1 MRRMGLLVGVIVV
14 AFLVRG
20 HAQSKNLDIYW
31 IDVEGG
37 AATLLIAPSG
47 ESLLYDAGYGP
58 PNATNDRDAKR
69 IVAAAQAAGLK
80 KIDYFVLSHY
90 HADHVGRLP
99 ALAKMI
105 PIGRYFDHGDTVED
119 VDRPRL
125 DLYKQ
130 VAGSARTTV
139 KPGDSIPLKGIK
151 AEVVSSDGQFIAK
164 AINGG
169 GPNALCAPA
178 ERKAPAP
185 PENGRNVGM
194 LFTFGKFT
202 FLDLADLDWASEMA
216 LTCPVNKVG
225 TVTIWQTDRHGN
237 LFGAGAPAM
246 LGAIKPQV
254 IVVNNG
260 PRKGLGQVD
269 TAVQSLTRPGY
280 QETAASYAYEKI
292 ARLPGVEGIWQG
304 HIALADP
311 DHNTSRDQI
320 ANFEETADCKGN
332 WIRASIAPDGK
343 FTITNGRNGFSKRY
357 VARSPQS
364 GS

>member
-1 MRRMGLLVGVIVV
+1 MRRIVLLGGILMVACLVG
-14 AFLVRG
+14 G
-20 HAQSKNLDIYW
+20 EAQSRNLDIYW

-37 AATLLIAPSG
+37 AATLIVAPSG

-58 PNATNDRDAKR
+58 PNAVNDRDAKR
-69 IVAAAQAAGLK
+69 IVAAAQTAGLK

-90 HADHVGRLP
+90 HADHVGGLP

-125 DLYKQ
+125 DLYKE
-130 VAGSARTTV
+130 VAARSRTIV
-139 KPGDSIPLKGIK
+139 KPGESIPLKGVK
-151 AEVVSSDGQFIAK
+151 AEVVSSDGQFIVK
-164 AINGG
+164 AINRG
-169 GPNALCAPA
+169 GPNPLCAAA

-202 FLDLADLDWASEMA
+202 FLDLADLDWDSEMA
-216 LTCPVNKVG
+216 LTCPVNRVG
-225 TVTIWQTDRHGN
+225 TVTIWQADRHGN

-269 TAVQSLTRPGY
+269 TAVRSLTRPGY
-280 QETAASYAYEKI
+280 QETTPSYAYGKI
-292 ARLPGVEGIWQG
+292 AALQGVEAIWQG
-304 HIALADP
+304 HLSLADP
-311 DHNTSRDQI
+311 DHNTTRDQI
-320 ANFEETADCKGN
+320 ANLEDTSDCKGN

-343 FTITNGRNGFSKRY
+343 FTVTNGRNGFSKTY
-357 VARSPQS
+357 AAR
-364 GS
+364 

>member
-1 MRRMGLLVGVIVV
+1 MRRMGLLVGVIVI

-20 HAQSKNLDIYW
+20 HAQSKNLDVYW

-58 PNATNDRDAKR
+58 PNAMNDRDAKR

-80 KIDYFVLSHY
+80 RIDYFVLSHY
-90 HADHVGRLP
+90 HADHVGGLP

-139 KPGDSIPLKGIK
+139 KPGDSIPLKGVK
-151 AEVVSSDGQFIAK
+151 AQVVSSDGQFIAK

-169 GPNALCAPA
+169 GPNALCATA

-269 TAVQSLTRPGY
+269 TAVHSLTRPGY

-292 ARLPGVEGIWQG
+292 TRLPGVEGIWQS

>member
-1 MRRMGLLVGVIVV
+1 MRRIVLLVGILVV
-14 AFLVRG
+14 ACLVRG
-20 HAQSKNLDIYW
+20 QAQSRNLDIYW

-37 AATLLIAPSG
+37 ASTLIVAPSG

-58 PNATNDRDAKR
+58 PNAVNDRDAKR
-69 IVAAAQAAGLK
+69 IVAAAKAAGLT

-90 HADHVGRLP
+90 HADHVGGLP

-105 PIGRYFDHGDTVED
+105 PIGRYFDHGNTVED

-130 VAGSARTTV
+130 VAGNARTIV
-139 KPGDSIPLKGIK
+139 KPGDSIPLKGVK
-151 AEVVSSDGQFIAK
+151 AQVVSSDLQFIAK
-164 AINGG
+164 PINGG
-169 GPNALCAPA
+169 GPNPLCAAA

-194 LFTFGKFT
+194 LFTYGKFT
-202 FLDLADLDWASEMA
+202 FLDLADLDWASEMT
-216 LTCPVNKVG
+216 LTCPVNRVG
-225 TVTIWQTDRHGN
+225 TVTIWQADRHGN

-254 IVVNNG
+254 IIVNNG

-280 QETAASYAYEKI
+280 QEKAPSYAYEKI
-292 ARLPGVEGIWQG
+292 AALQGVQGIWQG
-304 HIALADP
+304 HLSLAAP
-311 DHNTSRDQI
+311 DANTAKDQI
-320 ANFEETADCKGN
+320 ANLEDTADCKGN
-332 WIRASIAPDGK
+332 WIRASVAADGK
-343 FTITNGRNGFSKRY
+343 FTITNGRNGFSKTY
-357 VARSPQS
+357 TAR
-364 GS
+364 

>member
-1 MRRMGLLVGVIVV
+1 MRRIGLLLAIMVV
-14 AFLVRG
+14 ACLVRG
-20 HAQSKNLDIYW
+20 NAQSKNLDIYW

-37 AATLLIAPSG
+37 ASTLLVAPSG

-58 PNATNDRDAKR
+58 PNAMNDRDAKR
-69 IVAAAQAAGLK
+69 IAAAAQAAGLK

-90 HADHVGRLP
+90 HADHVGGLP

-105 PIGRYFDHGDTVED
+105 PIGRYFDHGDTVEE

-130 VAGSARTTV
+130 VAGSARTTL
-139 KPGDSIPLKGIK
+139 KPGDSIPFKGVK
-151 AEVVSSDGQFIAK
+151 AQVVSSDGRFIEK
-164 AINGG
+164 PINAG
-169 GPNALCAPA
+169 GPNPLCANA

-185 PENGRNVGM
+185 LENGRNVAM

-225 TVTIWQTDRHGN
+225 TITIWQADRHGN

-246 LGAIKPQV
+246 LGAIKPQ
-254 IVVNNG
+254 IIIVNNG

-292 ARLPGVEGIWQG
+292 AALRGVEGIWQG
-304 HIALADP
+304 HLSLADP
-311 DHNTSRDQI
+311 EHNTARDQI
-320 ANFEETADCKGN
+320 ANLEDTADCKGN
-332 WIRASIAPDGK
+332 WIKASVAPDGS
-343 FTITNGRNGFSKRY
+343 FTITNGRNGFSRKY
-357 VARSPQS
+357 VASERRS

>member
-1 MRRMGLLVGVIVV
+1 MRRIALSIGLIVI
-14 AFLVRG
+14 ACLVRG
-20 HAQSKNLDIYW
+20 EAQSRTLDIYW

-37 AATLLIAPSG
+37 AATLLVSPSG

-58 PNATNDRDAKR
+58 PNAVNDRDARR
-69 IVAAAQAAGLK
+69 IAAAAQAAGLK

-90 HADHVGRLP
+90 HADHVGGLP

-105 PIGRYFDHGDTVED
+105 PIGRYFDHGNTVED

-125 DLYKQ
+125 DAYTQ
-130 VAGSARTTV
+130 VAGRARTTV
-139 KPGDSIPLKGIK
+139 KPGDAIPLKGVK
-151 AEVVSSDGQFIAK
+151 SQVVSSDGQYVAK

-169 GPNALCAPA
+169 GPNPLCATA

-185 PENGRNVGM
+185 PENGRNIGV
-194 LFTFGKFT
+194 LFTFGTFT

-216 LTCPVNKVG
+216 LTCPVNRVG
-225 TVTIWQTDRHGN
+225 TVTIWQADRHGN

-254 IVVNNG
+254 IIVNNG

-269 TAVQSLTRPGY
+269 TNVQSLTKPGF
-280 QETAASYAYEKI
+280 QETAPSYAYQKI
-292 ARLPGVEGIWQG
+292 AALPGVEGIWQG
-304 HIALADP
+304 HLSLAAP
-311 DHNTSRDQI
+311 DANTARDQI
-320 ANFEETADCKGN
+320 ANLEDTADCKGN
-332 WIRASIAPDGK
+332 WIKASVAPDGK
-343 FTITNGRNGFSKRY
+343 FTITNGRNGFSKTY
-357 VARSPQS
+357 VARGS